1 MALVSCCIIFFFF
14 CLEMTEAS
22 ALRNVAIP
30 VVLLASGT
38 FSYFQKDTNKYTLG
52 LSYQEHS
59 SLRRESFH

>member
-1 MALVSCCIIFFFF
+1 
-14 CLEMTEAS
+14 MTEAS